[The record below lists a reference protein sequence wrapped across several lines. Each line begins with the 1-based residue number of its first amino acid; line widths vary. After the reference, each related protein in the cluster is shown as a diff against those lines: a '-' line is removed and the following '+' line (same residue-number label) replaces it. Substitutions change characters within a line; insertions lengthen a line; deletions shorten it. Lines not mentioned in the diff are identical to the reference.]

1 MRCLVAVNAA
11 TLFGGAASGAAARC
25 RNPYNQGLPHLRT
38 SPTTGN
44 IDPLS
49 QARTVLALDINDIRV
64 APAAASDAVL
74 LGGIVVIPVL
84 VLLDALLLVERGL
97 LEVGLA
103 GQLAGGRVGGAMLD
117 GGVAVTEVAEVVD
130 VLGAEEGAGGEGVD
144 WGVSP
149 L

>member
-1 MRCLVAVNAA
+1 MPLQA
-11 TLFGGAASGAAARC
+11 LLLDAARC
-25 RNPYNQGLPHLRT
+25 CNPYNQGLPHLRT